1 MALTCN
7 NDGFSGTVTLAAS
20 NSAFPNVLQVGN
32 GGTTGTLGTATVHGG
47 SNVTL
52 QFDLL
57 GGPASNITVADSIGV
72 TVVSGSTMKIGDGFV
87 WSSSGTMTANGTL
100 DLNGHNLTISGLAG
114 SGFVEN
120 NGGSNSILTVN
131 TGSSSYTYAG
141 IIQNGSGAQTIGLTK
156 TGTGTLRL
164 TGANTYTGVTTINA
178 GTLQVGDGY
187 YLAYPSYTYIGGT
200 TGTLGTG
207 DVVINANGTLAFSRN
222 TNSGALVVGNSI
234 SGSGALNQIG
244 YGTVALTCNNDGYS
258 GAVTLAASNS
268 AFPNVLQVGNGGTTG
283 TLGTATVHGGSNVT
297 LQFDLLG
304 GPASNIT
311 VADSIGVTVVSGST
325 MKIGDGFVW
334 SSSGTMTANGTLDLN
349 GHNLTISGLAGSGF
363 VENNGGSNSILTVN
377 TGSSSYTYAGIIQNG
392 SGAKQSA

>member
-1 MALTCN
+1 M
-7 NDGFSGTVTLAAS
+7 
-20 NSAFPNVLQVGN
+20 
-32 GGTTGTLGTATVHGG
+32 
-47 SNVTL
+47 
-52 QFDLL
+52 
-57 GGPASNITVADSIGV
+57 
-72 TVVSGSTMKIGDGFV
+72 
-87 WSSSGTMTANGTL
+87 
-100 DLNGHNLTISGLAG
+100 
-114 SGFVEN
+114 
-120 NGGSNSILTVN
+120 
-131 TGSSSYTYAG
+131 
-141 IIQNGSGAQTIGLTK
+141 TK

-283 TLGTATVHGGSNVT
+283 TLGTATVHG
-297 LQFDLLG
+297 
-304 GPASNIT
+304 
-311 VADSIGVTVVSGST
+311 
-325 MKIGDGFVW
+325 
-334 SSSGTMTANGTLDLN
+334 
-349 GHNLTISGLAGSGF
+349 
-363 VENNGGSNSILTVN
+363 
-377 TGSSSYTYAGIIQNG
+377 
-392 SGAKQSA
+392 